1 MTAGA
6 RAPAIWKVAIAGNIV
21 SVETGEV
28 EEIPVKIQMTR
39 RAVLACTAAFTA
51 VPAFGQD
58 TWPTE
63 PLRVFVGFPAGSS
76 PDTLARIVTD
86 QLAQRLGQP
95 VVIEN
100 RPGAGGVIGVQ
111 QMLVSAGDGHT
122 FGTTIN
128 GPLTTAQRM
137 MDSTGYDVET
147 DIAPVTLI
155 ATSPLVLAVS
165 ADSDIADLDAFIAA
179 AAADEEAIA
188 YGSVGQGSGAH
199 LTAELFATEAGVSM
213 LHVPFTSYAEV
224 TTSILGGEIDAG
236 FMAPSAALPFVQAG
250 TMRML
255 GITSAAPF
263 AQAPDVPVLA
273 GNAGLPDDFRAE
285 LWNAFIAPAGTDPD
299 VIARL
304 NTEITDIVADAAVQ
318 EQLLAIG
325 WQGAPGTPEDLR
337 ERIVTDTAMW
347 GDVIDRVQ
355 AQQ

>member
-1 MTAGA
+1 M
-6 RAPAIWKVAIAGNIV
+6 
-21 SVETGEV
+21 
-28 EEIPVKIQMTR
+28 KIQLSR
-39 RAVLACTAAFTA
+39 RVALACAVAFTA
-51 VPAFGQD
+51 LPAIGQD
-58 TWPTE
+58 AWPTS
-63 PLRVFVGFPAGSS
+63 PVRVFVGFPAGSS

-95 VVIEN
+95 IVIEN

-137 MDSTGYDVET
+137 MDSTGYNVET
-147 DIAPVTLI
+147 DIMPVTLM

-165 ADSDIADLDAFIAA
+165 ANSDIADLDSFIAA
-179 AAADEEAIA
+179 AGAEAEAIA

-199 LTAELFATEAGVSM
+199 LTAELFASEAGVSM

-236 FMAPSAALPFVQAG
+236 FMAPSAALPFVEAG
-250 TMRML
+250 SMRML

-273 GNAGLPDDFRAE
+273 GNAGLSDDFRAE
-285 LWNAFIAPAGTDPD
+285 LWNAFIAPAGTDAA
-299 VIARL
+299 VIDRMNA
-304 NTEITDIVADAAVQ
+304 EIAEILADPAVQ

-325 WQGAPGTPEDLR
+325 WQAAPGTPDALR
-337 ERIVTDTAMW
+337 ERIVVDTAMW
-347 GDVIDRVQ
+347 GGVIDRVQ